1 MKREDLI
8 LNKTIE
14 EVVLNICTMKL
25 CYQSSDTFILAFT
38 ISKQST
44 EPHSKEENMISSKK
58 SVQSRLK
65 FFYDESQSSQIS
77 ASGQWEFSDIVKG

>member
-1 MKREDLI
+1 MHYEAL
-8 LNKTIE
+8 L
-14 EVVLNICTMKL
+14 
-25 CYQSSDTFILAFT
+25 SSDTFILALT

-44 EPHSKEENMISSKK
+44 EPHSKGEKMISSEK
-58 SVQSRLK
+58 SLQSRLK